1 MSTDPLQLAIHGGQ
15 PAVTTGPFEWPPAN
29 AAIEEAVRAVYG
41 SGDWGRYHGQYC
53 DRLIGLLAEQFAVD
67 YVQLTCSGTI
77 AVELALRAVG
87 VTAGDEVLL
96 AGYDFPGNFR
106 AIEAVGATPV
116 LIDIGSD
123 TWTIEFEALEATA
136 AEEIRRVKAIV
147 VSHLHGDLTP
157 MRRLMEIAERHGW
170 KVVEDACQSPGAVVD
185 GQPAGSWGDAGVL
198 SFGGSK
204 LLTSGRG
211 GALLTSDPAVAQR
224 ARIYASRG
232 NDAYAMSELQAA
244 VLAPQL
250 NELSKANARRAES
263 VVRLHDALLE
273 LASLLQGNTPKEQ
286 VHAYYK
292 YPWRLTTERLRSTR
306 DSIIAALQAQGAPI
320 DAGFRGF
327 GKRSSR
333 RCRQIMPLENSEAAA
348 RGTLLL
354 HHPVLLASPQ
364 AIEQVAEAMKKVIA
378 HYG

>member
-1 MSTDPLQLAIHGGQ
+1 MSTDPQQLAINGGQ
-15 PAVTTGPFEWPPAN
+15 PAVTTGPFEWPLAN
-29 AAIEEAVRAVYG
+29 AAIEEALRAVYE

-53 DRLIGLLAEQFAVD
+53 DRLIGLLAEQFAVEH
-67 YVQLTCSGTI
+67 VHLTCSGTI

-116 LIDIGSD
+116 LIDISSD
-123 TWTIEFEALEATA
+123 AWTIDPDALEKASA
-136 AEEIRRVKAIV
+136 AEEASRVKAIV

-232 NDAYAMSELQAA
+232 NDAYAISELQAA

-250 NELSKANARRAES
+250 ANLAKANARRTES
-263 VVRLHDALLE
+263 VVQLYDALQE
-273 LASLLQGNTPKEQ
+273 LASLVQGNTPTEQ
-286 VHAYYK
+286 MHAYYK

-306 DSIIAALQAQGAPI
+306 DSIIAALQAEGTPI
-320 DAGFRGF
+320 D
-327 GKRSSR
+327 
-333 RCRQIMPLENSEAAA
+333 
-348 RGTLLL
+348 
-354 HHPVLLASPQ
+354 
-364 AIEQVAEAMKKVIA
+364 
-378 HYG
+378 